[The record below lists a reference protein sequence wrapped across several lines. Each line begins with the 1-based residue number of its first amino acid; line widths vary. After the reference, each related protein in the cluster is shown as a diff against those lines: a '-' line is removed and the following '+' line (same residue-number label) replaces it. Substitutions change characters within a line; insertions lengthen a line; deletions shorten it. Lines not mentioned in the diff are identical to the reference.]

1 MHTCPYLSNTDSLWV
16 KLVNI
21 KGNINLLF
29 IKKMCKENLNLLW
42 FGVCLKIE
50 WKRNE
55 FCVCGIHLQYSVV
68 PLDGKK

>member
-1 MHTCPYLSNTDSLWV
+1 MHTCPYLSNTE
-16 KLVNI
+16 LVNI

-42 FGVCLKIE
+42 FWVCLKIE

-55 FCVCGIHLQYSVV
+55 FCVLWYPFTVYCGAFRWYKVI
-68 PLDGKK
+68 